1 MAVILQMT
9 YMKKLGLPNYSSHSC
24 AASLTVEIA
33 DVSVAAQ
40 ESTKLYALLQTAVDN
55 EIQQVGFMPDAT
67 TYGMNNGNGSRITSG
82 NGNTNAN
89 GSVARNGNGHSNG
102 NGYANGNGRH
112 AAPAPSNGDHW
123 NCTDGQRGF
132 ILRIIAESSLTKQ
145 DVEDMAR
152 QLYGTGVTGLDKM
165 QASQLIEE
173 LLEKTGKKAAGPQRR
188 WSRQPART

>member
-67 TYGMNNGNGSRITSG
+67 TYGMNNGNG
-82 NGNTNAN
+82 AHPN
-89 GSVARNGNGHSNG
+89 GSPARNGNGHSNG
-102 NGYANGNGRH
+102 NGNGRH
-112 AAPAPSNGDHW
+112 AAPVTTRNGDHW

-145 DVEDMAR
+145 DVEDMAQ
-152 QLYGTGVTGLDKM
+152 QLFGAGVTSLDKM

-173 LLEKTGKKAAGPQRR
+173 LLEKTGKKAGGPQRR

>member
-9 YMKKLGLPNYSSHSC
+9 YQKKLGLPNYSSHSC
-24 AASLTVEIA
+24 AVSLTVEIP

-55 EIQQVGFMPDAT
+55 EIQQVGWMPDAES
-67 TYGMNNGNGSRITSG
+67 YGMK
-82 NGNTNAN
+82 NAN
-89 GSVARNGNGHSNG
+89 GTRVANGNGNGH
-102 NGYANGNGRH
+102 
-112 AAPAPSNGDHW
+112 APAPARNDERW

-132 ILRIIAESSLTKQ
+132 ILRIVNESGMKKQ
-145 DVEDMAR
+145 DVEDMAQ
-152 QLYGTGVTGLDKM
+152 QLFGAGVRDLDKM

-173 LLEKTGKKAAGPQRR
+173 MLEKTGKKSAGPQRR

>member
-9 YMKKLGLPNYSSHSC
+9 YQKKLGLPNYSSHSC
-24 AASLTVEIA
+24 SVSLTVEIP

-40 ESTKLYALLQTAVDN
+40 ESTKLYSLLQTAVDG

-67 TYGMNNGNGSRITSG
+67 TYGMHHGNRPLSNGHPSNGNG
-82 NGNTNAN
+82 NG
-89 GSVARNGNGHSNG
+89 NGNGHPS
-102 NGYANGNGRH
+102 
-112 AAPAPSNGDHW
+112 APAPANGDRW

-132 ILRIIAESSLTKQ
+132 ILRIVSESSLNKQ
-145 DVEDMAR
+145 DVEDLAQ
-152 QLYGTGVTGLDKM
+152 QLFGAGVTSLDKM

-173 LLEKTGKKAAGPQRR
+173 LLEKTGKKAGNTQRR